1 MISPF
6 FVRAATTRT
15 KKGEITLSS
24 RLTGQSQVFVP
35 KVVRQVLG
43 LSQGETLEYV
53 IHDGAVTVRAQR
65 DSDSQR
71 DPAIDSFLELLTT
84 SISKGDVVPVAPAWL
99 ERAQSA
105 VGKVDFNRREILEG
119 TVDLG

>member
-1 MISPF
+1 M
-6 FVRAATTRT
+6 RAAGSRT
-15 KKGEITLSS
+15 NKGEITLSS

-71 DPAIDSFLELLTT
+71 DPAIESFLELLTK
-84 SISKGDVVPVAPAWL
+84 SISRGDVVPVVPTWL
-99 ERAQSA
+99 ERARAAS
-105 VGKVDFNRREILEG
+105 GKVEFDRRERLEG